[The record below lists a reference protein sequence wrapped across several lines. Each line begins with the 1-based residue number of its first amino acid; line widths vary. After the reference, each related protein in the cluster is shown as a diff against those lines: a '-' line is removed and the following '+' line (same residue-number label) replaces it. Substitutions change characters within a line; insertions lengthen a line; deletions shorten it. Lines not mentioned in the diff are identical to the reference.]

1 MCIVVLVKSN
11 FVLQACLIY
20 LLVSVIVLYA
30 HVMQKTA
37 TLSEHLSDEKIL
49 SFIRATVGA
58 SSLAITVRL
67 LHIVWQVEQTQY
79 LLCSKFFI
87 LISLEQRH
95 LQYEDAEH
103 LG

>member
-1 MCIVVLVKSN
+1 M
-11 FVLQACLIY
+11 
-20 LLVSVIVLYA
+20 SVIVLYA